1 MNTTSFQT
9 NHYNHLQQTQIQ
21 GQSGLKILA
30 GEDLSNN
37 LLIQLME
44 IGRDYSKCNRMHGG
58 NSRWKKEKE
67 SLTILKW
74 KK

>member
-30 GEDLSNN
+30 GEDLSTLAIIRSLRRQKKIAANAV
-37 LLIQLME
+37 
-44 IGRDYSKCNRMHGG
+44 GRMVAPADGREATQK
-58 NSRWKKEKE
+58 
-67 SLTILKW
+67 
-74 KK
+74 

>member
-30 GEDLSNN
+30 GEDLSTLAIIRSLRRQKTIAANAV
-37 LLIQLME
+37 
-44 IGRDYSKCNRMHGG
+44 GRMVAPADGRKATQ
-58 NSRWKKEKE
+58 K
-67 SLTILKW
+67 
-74 KK
+74 

>member
-21 GQSGLKILA
+21 GQSGLKIFA

-37 LLIQLME
+37 VLIQRME
-44 IGRDYSKCNRMHGG
+44 IGRDYSKCNQMHGG
-58 NSRWKKEKE
+58 NN
-67 SLTILKW
+67 KW
-74 KK
+74 KKKKEN